1 MADLS
6 KIYLFRITHIENIPH
21 ILQHGITHINSP
33 NCNPDYKPIGD
44 SGLISKRNEYTSP
57 DGTCLGDYIP
67 FYFGIRMPML
77 YVIQNGFNGVTK
89 ISAKNIVYC
98 VSSVEQIVK
107 HDLNFMFT
115 DGHAVD
121 WLSTFYNKNDIE
133 NIDNII
139 DKKAINS
146 KYWTPDNDLDLKRR
160 KEAEFLVKDD
170 VQYSAILGFMVANEE
185 SRNQLLELGVE
196 KKIVVKPEYYF

>member
-1 MADLS
+1 MWGQQKGARKD
-6 KIYLFRITHIENIPH
+6 F
-21 ILQHGITHINSP
+21 
-33 NCNPDYKPIGD
+33 
-44 SGLISKRNEYTSP
+44 
-57 DGTCLGDYIP
+57 LG
-67 FYFGIRMPML
+67 
-77 YVIQNGFNGVTK
+77 
-89 ISAKNIVYC
+89 
-98 VSSVEQIVK
+98 K